1 VSNLRDRHAKILATI
16 GPASST
22 PEMLEKLL
30 HAGADAFRLNFSHG
44 DYETHKRNIQYIR
57 ALEKKAGKPITIL
70 QDLQGPKI
78 RLGEFEGKASFDLNE
93 GDFFVIDDQP
103 IPGDSNRCQL
113 PHPEIL
119 DILQKGDKV
128 FINDGL
134 VRMQVVEKQK
144 RKITCKVSEGGTI
157 SSRKGVNLPGV
168 DLPISSVTDKDWQ
181 DLEFGLANGVD
192 WVAVSFV
199 QKEQDI
205 LDVKEKVAYKAAVL
219 AKIEMPNAVKRI
231 DQIIEASDAIM
242 VARGDLGVECPI
254 EDVPAIQ
261 KKIIRKCRKAG
272 KPVIVATQMLE
283 SMIENASPTRA
294 EVSDVA
300 NATFEGAD
308 ALMLSA
314 ESAAGKFPEKAVQ
327 TMNNVIQRAEK
338 SSAWK
343 DLIHARQIETE
354 ANTGDAITH
363 AAAETAF
370 AIQAKAIVTFTEHG
384 STALRM
390 SRQRP
395 KQPILAVTPHEK
407 TARKINL
414 AWGLHCQIK
423 PNPTSQESLSDLAT
437 SAVDDA
443 GLGDLPTPIVLTAGL
458 PFGVAGTTN
467 MIRVIQKKLV
477 K

>member
-1 VSNLRDRHAKILATI
+1 MSNLRDRHAKILATI

-22 PEMLEKLL
+22 PEMLEKLV

-44 DYETHKRNIQYIR
+44 DYETHKKNIEYIR
-57 ALEKKAGKPITIL
+57 ILEKKIGRPITIL

-78 RLGEFEGKASFDLNE
+78 RLGTFEGKASFDLKE
-93 GDFFVIDDQP
+93 GDFFVIDDDKAL
-103 IPGDSNRCQL
+103 GDQNRCQL

-134 VRMQVVEKQK
+134 VRMKVLEKQN
-144 RKITCKVSEGGTI
+144 RKVTCKVFEGGTV
-157 SSRKGVNLPGV
+157 STRKGVNLPGV
-168 DLPISSVTDKDWQ
+168 DLPISSVTEKDWK
-181 DLEFGLANGVD
+181 DLEFGLENNVD
-192 WVAVSFV
+192 WIAVSFV

-205 LDVKEKVAYKAAVL
+205 LDVKEKVGNRAAVL

-231 DQIIEASDAIM
+231 AEIIEVSDAIM

-254 EDVPAIQ
+254 EDVPSIQ
-261 KKIIRKCRKAG
+261 KKIIRQCRKVG

-327 TMNNVIQRAEK
+327 TMHNVITRAEQ
-338 SSAWK
+338 SSAWE
-343 DLIHARQIETE
+343 DLIHARQTQTE
-354 ANTGDAITH
+354 PNTGDAITH
-363 AAAETAF
+363 AAADTAF
-370 AIQAKAIVTFTEHG
+370 AIKAKAIVTFTEYG

-395 KQPILAVTPHEK
+395 KMPILAVTPHKK
-407 TARKINL
+407 TARRINL

-423 PNPTSQESLSDLAT
+423 PNPTSQENLSDLAT
-437 SAVDDA
+437 GAVDDA
-443 GLGDLPTPIVLTAGL
+443 GLGDSNAPIVLTAGL

-467 MIRVIQKKLV
+467 MVRVIQKKDR
-477 K
+477 

>member
-1 VSNLRDRHAKILATI
+1 MSNLRDRHAKILATI
-16 GPASST
+16 GPSSSS
-22 PEMLEKLL
+22 PEMLQKLFN
-30 HAGADAFRLNFSHG
+30 AGADAFRLNFSHG
-44 DYETHKRNIQYIR
+44 DYETHKNNIKNIR
-57 ALEKKAGKPITIL
+57 ALEEKVGRPITIL

-78 RLGEFEGKASFDLNE
+78 RLGEFAEGAKHELAV
-93 GDFFVIDDQP
+93 GDFFVIDDDKKA
-103 IPGDSNRCQL
+103 GDKNRCQL

-119 DILQKGDKV
+119 DILEKGDKV
-128 FINDGL
+128 YINDGI
-134 VRMQVVEKQK
+134 VRMQVVEKNG
-144 RKITCKVSEGGTI
+144 RKITCEVFEGGTV

-168 DLPISSVTDKDWQ
+168 DLPISALTQKDWN
-181 DLEFGLANGVD
+181 DLDFGLENDVD

-205 LDVKEKVAYKAAVL
+205 LDVKEKVQGKAAVL

-231 DQIIEASDAIM
+231 EAIIEASDAIM

-254 EDVPAIQ
+254 EDVPSIQ
-261 KKIIRKCRKAG
+261 KKLIRKCRKAG

-314 ESAAGKFPEKAVQ
+314 ESAAGKHPEKAVQ
-327 TMNNVIQRAEK
+327 TMHNVISRVEK

-343 DLIHARQIETE
+343 DLIHAREIPTMP
-354 ANTGDAITH
+354 NTGDAITH
-363 AAAETAF
+363 AAAETAY
-370 AIQAKAIVTFTEHG
+370 ALKANVIVTFTEYG

-395 KQPILAVTPHEK
+395 KRPILAVTPHIK
-407 TARKINL
+407 TARRINL
-414 AWGLHCQIK
+414 AWGLNCLIK
-423 PNPTSQESLSDLAT
+423 PNPTSQESLSDLAI
-437 SAVDDA
+437 SAVKDA
-443 GLGDLPTPIVLTAGL
+443 QLEDSKEPIVLTAGL

-467 MIRVIQKKLV
+467 MIRVIHTTED
-477 K
+477 

>member
-1 VSNLRDRHAKILATI
+1 MSNLRDRHAKILATI
-16 GPASST
+16 GPASSSF
-22 PEMLEKLL
+22 EMLDKLFI
-30 HAGADAFRLNFSHG
+30 AGADAFRLNFSHG
-44 DYETHKRNIQYIR
+44 DYATHKTNIENIR
-57 ALEKKAGKPITIL
+57 KLEEKHGKPITIL

-78 RLGEFEGKASFDLNE
+78 RLGAFKDQAKHDLEE
-93 GDFFVIDDQP
+93 GDFFVIDDNP
-103 IPGDSNRCQL
+103 EEGDKNRCNL

-119 DILQKGDKV
+119 DILTKGDKV
-128 FINDGL
+128 YINDGI
-134 VRMQVVEKQK
+134 VRMNVVEKQG
-144 RKITCKVSEGGTI
+144 RKVTCKVYEGGTV

-168 DLPISSVTDKDWQ
+168 DLPISSVTEKDWQ
-181 DLEFGLANGVD
+181 DLEFGLKNGVD

-205 LDVKEKVAYKAAVL
+205 LDVKAKVDGKAAVL

-231 DQIIEASDAIM
+231 ENIIDASDAIM

-254 EDVPAIQ
+254 EDVPSIQ
-261 KKIIRKCRKAG
+261 KKIIRKCRQEG

-327 TMNNVIQRAEK
+327 TMHNVICRVEK
-338 SSAWK
+338 SSAWY
-343 DLIHARQIETE
+343 DLIHAREVSTMP
-354 ANTGDAITH
+354 NTGDAITH
-363 AAAETAF
+363 AAAETAY
-370 AIQAKAIVTFTEHG
+370 ALKAKVIVTFTEYG

-395 KQPILAVTPHEK
+395 RRHIIAVTPHLH
-407 TARKINL
+407 TARRINL
-414 AWGLHCQIK
+414 AWGLNCQIK
-423 PNPTSQESLSDLAT
+423 PNPTSQESLTDLAL
-437 SAVDDA
+437 SAVKDA
-443 GLGDLPTPIVLTAGL
+443 KLEQVDAPIVLTAGL

-467 MIRVIQKKLV
+467 MIRVI
-477 K
+477 

>member
-1 VSNLRDRHAKILATI
+1 MSNLRDRHAKILATI
-16 GPASST
+16 GPASSS
-22 PEMLEKLL
+22 PEMLEKLHL
-30 HAGADAFRLNFSHG
+30 AGADAFRLNFSHG
-44 DYETHKRNIQYIR
+44 SYDIHKENIKNIR
-57 ALEKKAGKPITIL
+57 KLEERISKPITIV

-78 RLGEFEGKASFDLNE
+78 RLGEFKDGASFDLLS
-93 GDFFVIDDQP
+93 GDIFTIDDKDEA
-103 IPGDSNRCQL
+103 GDKTRCKL

-119 DILQKGDKV
+119 DILNKGDKV

-134 VRMQVVEKQK
+134 VRMEVTDKTA
-144 RKITCKVSEGGTI
+144 RKVTCKVYEGGTI

-168 DLPISSVTDKDWQ
+168 DLPISSVTEKDWQ
-181 DLEFGLANGVD
+181 DLEFGLENGVD

-199 QKEQDI
+199 QKEKDI
-205 LDVKEKVAYKAAVL
+205 LDVKEKVGHKASVL

-231 DQIIEASDAIM
+231 EKIIEASDAIM

-254 EDVPAIQ
+254 EDVPSIQ
-261 KKIIRKCRKAG
+261 KKLIRKCRKAG

-314 ESAAGKFPEKAVQ
+314 ESAAGKHPEKAVQ
-327 TMNNVIQRAEK
+327 TMNNVIQRVEQ
-338 SSAWK
+338 SSAWY
-343 DLIHARQIETE
+343 DLVHAREVSTMP
-354 ANTGDAITH
+354 NTGDAITN
-363 AAAETAF
+363 AAAQTAD
-370 AIQAKAIVTFTEHG
+370 AIQAKAIVTFTEYG

-395 KQPILAVTPHEK
+395 THPILAVTPHIK
-407 TARKINL
+407 TARRINL

-423 PNPTSQESLSDLAT
+423 PNPTSQENLADLAT
-437 SAVDDA
+437 SAVIDA
-443 GLGDLPTPIVLTAGL
+443 GLEKEEGDIVLTAGL

-467 MIRVIQKKLV
+467 MVRVIQQN
-477 K
+477 

>member
-1 VSNLRDRHAKILATI
+1 MSNLRDRHAKILATI
-16 GPASST
+16 GPASSE
-22 PEMLEKLL
+22 PEMLEKLFL
-30 HAGADAFRLNFSHG
+30 AGADAFRLNFSHG
-44 DYETHKRNIQYIR
+44 DYETHKKNIKNIR
-57 ALEKKAGKPITIL
+57 ALEEKCGKPITIV

-78 RLGEFEGKASFDLNE
+78 RLGEFSKNTSYDLNE
-93 GDFFVIDDQP
+93 GDLFVIDDEKE
-103 IPGDSNRCQL
+103 IGDKNRCQL

-119 DILQKGDKV
+119 DILDKGDKV

-134 VRMQVVEKQK
+134 VRMKVVEKQK
-144 RKITCKVSEGGTI
+144 RKVTCKVYEGGTV

-168 DLPISSVTDKDWQ
+168 DLPISALTEKDWQ
-181 DLEFGLANGVD
+181 DLDFGLENGVD

-199 QKEQDI
+199 QKEKDI
-205 LDVKEKVAYKAAVL
+205 IEVKEKVGHKAAVL

-231 DQIIEASDAIM
+231 EKILEASDAIM

-254 EDVPAIQ
+254 EDVPSIQ
-261 KKIIRKCRKAG
+261 KKLIRICRKAG

-314 ESAAGKFPEKAVQ
+314 ESAAGKFPEKAVL
-327 TMNNVIQRAEK
+327 TMNNIIKRVEQ
-338 SSAWK
+338 SSAWQ
-343 DLIHARQIETE
+343 DLIHAREVSTLP
-354 ANTGDAITH
+354 NTGDAITH
-363 AAAETAF
+363 AAAETAY
-370 AIQAKAIVTFTEHG
+370 AIKAKAIATFTEYG

-395 KQPILAVTPHEK
+395 KRPIIAITPHIN
-407 TARKINL
+407 TARRINL
-414 AWGLHCQIK
+414 AWGLNCQIK

-437 SAVDDA
+437 SAIEDA
-443 GLGDLPTPIVLTAGL
+443 GLHKLEGDIVLTAGL

-467 MIRVIQKKLV
+467 MIRVIHTTEDT
-477 K
+477 